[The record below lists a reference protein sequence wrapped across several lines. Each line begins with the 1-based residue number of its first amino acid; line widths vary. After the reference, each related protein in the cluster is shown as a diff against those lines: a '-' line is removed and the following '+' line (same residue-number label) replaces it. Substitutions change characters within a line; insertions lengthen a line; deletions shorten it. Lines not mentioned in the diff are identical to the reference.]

1 MFNRKIKH
9 FKTNKRLAFLYI
21 FFFQQI
27 KNSGHTILCNF
38 AIFFIFFSTDQKQRC
53 PLQTTAPRKK
63 KTCISWV
70 MWEVGFK
77 VTFYFR
83 ILTLRRWTANPT
95 GTCAS
100 LSIARSRRSD
110 IQYSAAEKL
119 TRRKNEE
126 RRETRS
132 QSERSALLSLSSF

>member
-9 FKTNKRLAFLYI
+9 FKTNKRLAFFYS
-21 FFFQQI
+21 FFFNRLKIVVTQF
-27 KNSGHTILCNF
+27 F

-53 PLQTTAPRKK
+53 PLQTTATRKK

-70 MWEVGFK
+70 IWEVGFK

-83 ILTLRRWTANPT
+83 IMTLRRWTANPI
-95 GTCAS
+95 GTRAS

-119 TRRKNEE
+119 TRRKNEG
-126 RRETRS
+126 RKETRS
-132 QSERSALLSLSSF
+132 QSERSALLSESLSSF